1 MKRKLFF
8 FMMALLPV
16 VAWADDGD
24 QFMVDSLWY
33 RVTSES
39 LKTVELEGYGMGD
52 VPTGHFDGVPRV
64 GEAPTGDFV
73 IPTTVNGYSVTGI
86 GNFALYEC
94 SDLTSVIIPET
105 VTSIGDFAFADCTS
119 LTSVNFAEGS
129 QLRCIG
135 DDAFYQ
141 CTSLTSITF
150 PPTIIYLN
158 HTAFLGCSNLVSI
171 NLEANNIHLMSA
183 DGVLF
188 ANGTDGVLFNSDR
201 ISITIYPEGRTETS
215 YTIPKG
221 VEGIFPYAFNCN
233 TSLISVTI
241 PNSVDGISKYAFM
254 GCYNLSDIYCYAD
267 PATLFWA
274 ADTSEFKPNKQTL
287 CHVKADRLEAYKE
300 KFGNVNVT
308 FVGDLADGIETL
320 TANSV
325 KGNAVYN
332 LAGQRIGGMAKGL
345 NIVDGRKVMVK

>member
-105 VTSIGDFAFADCTS
+105 VTSIGDFAFGVCSS
-119 LTSVNFAEGS
+119 LKSVSFAEGS
-129 QLRCIG
+129 RLMCIG

-141 CTSLTSITF
+141 CTSLTSITIPSNVTSIGNF
-150 PPTIIYLN
+150 
-158 HTAFLGCSNLVSI
+158 AFCQ
-171 NLEANNIHLMSA
+171 
-183 DGVLF
+183 
-188 ANGTDGVLFNSDR
+188 
-201 ISITIYPEGRTETS
+201 
-215 YTIPKG
+215 
-221 VEGIFPYAFNCN
+221 C
-233 TSLISVTI
+233 TSLTSVTI
-241 PNSVDGISKYAFM
+241 PSCMAFIEIAAFYKCDNM
-254 GCYNLSDIYCYAD
+254 TDVYCYAEWD
-267 PATLFWA
+267 KLTW
-274 ADTSEFKPNKQTL
+274 DTSIYSSFKYGKQTL
-287 CHVKADRLEAYKE
+287 CHVKADQLEAYKE